1 MAYGFATAEDMD
13 DADAEDAALRAS
25 AADCVLDD
33 ARHQALVES
42 ARLSGSDKINTVPTP
57 QPQGDAS
64 PPAEV
69 SEHVRKL
76 VGKLAQRS
84 EERRLGKECV
94 STGRYRWSPA
104 NLQKNTRHSETRRE

>member
-57 QPQGDAS
+57 QPPGDAT
-64 PPAEV
+64 PQAEV
-69 SEHVRKL
+69 SEPVRQLGRKL
-76 VGKLAQRS
+76 GQWRGCMSYNARYFGEPIGQI
-84 EERRLGKECV
+84 
-94 STGRYRWSPA
+94 GRA
-104 NLQKNTRHSETRRE
+104 HD

>member
-57 QPQGDAS
+57 PPPGDARQQ
-64 PPAEV
+64 ADV
-69 SEHVRKL
+69 REHVRKL
-76 VGKLAQRS
+76 VGKQAQWRGCLS
-84 EERRLGKECV
+84 YHARTPDERRGVKRGD
-94 STGRYRWSPA
+94 STWR
-104 NLQKNTRHSETRRE
+104 